1 MAFLNKLNRAAKTAA
16 KSAAEIASEAI
27 GSGKIAVRIKREELQ
42 IEQQYEK
49 IGEYFYKRRNEGLE
63 MPSELEEYCVAI
75 DIALATIKELEELR
89 NDLRDGPEISFE
101 DEIPYSQDDCEVLRC
116 VECNKELYP
125 GSLFCPQC
133 GTKVNPK

>member
-75 DIALATIKELEELR
+75 DIALATIKELEEMR
-89 NDLRDGPEISFE
+89 GEMKDGLDFSVE
-101 DEIPYSQDDCEVLRC
+101 DEVPYAVEDCEVLSC
-116 VECNKELYP
+116 AQCGKVLSYGN
-125 GSLFCPQC
+125 LFCPAC
-133 GTKVNPK
+133 GTKVQSE

>member
-75 DIALATIKELEELR
+75 DIALATIKELEEMR
-89 NDLRDGPEISFE
+89 GEMKDGLDFSIE
-101 DEIPYSQDDCEVLRC
+101 DEVPYTVEDCEILSC
-116 VECNKELYP
+116 AECGKILSYGN
-125 GSLFCPQC
+125 LFCPAC
-133 GTKVNPK
+133 GTKVQCE